1 MDGDFLRR
9 VQQPR
14 WLKGITKKVFKTR
27 RRALFVIVGTLLVSY
42 ILFNNRGIITR
53 IRLEHQRL
61 VMIEKVRAAD
71 EETKRLQSY
80 LKALD
85 GDKKTIEKVAR
96 EKYGM
101 ARDGE
106 TVYKVNRVCQHLVGF
121 DSNQAALVKHSHWM
135 ESQDIWWRSPPTT
148 SASDTGI
155 LHLRCM

>member
-27 RRALFVIVGTLLVSY
+27 RRALFLVVGTLLVSY
-42 ILFNNRGIITR
+42 VLFNNRGVVAR
-53 IRLEHQRL
+53 MQLEHQRR
-61 VMIEKVRAAD
+61 VMIEKLAAAD
-71 EETKRLQSY
+71 EETKRLESY

-106 TVYKVNRVCQHLVGF
+106 MVYKVKKQ
-121 DSNQAALVKHSHWM
+121 
-135 ESQDIWWRSPPTT
+135 
-148 SASDTGI
+148 
-155 LHLRCM
+155 